1 MGRKGEASE
10 IELRHQRTADVFF
23 SPALAPGRC
32 PDEARAMLETLL
44 PGAGVGAAAAAR
56 PGAGVGAAAAARPG
70 APRLLEICL
79 ATGEPAQLQ
88 GRPGWVTLVAAGV

>member
-56 PGAGVGAAAAARPG
+56 PGA
-70 APRLLEICL
+70 PRLLEICL